1 MARHF
6 GQHVM
11 VGAGGAVRI
20 PRSETKELERAI
32 NIVDGLRA
40 HARSTFEKGE
50 LSRVEAILQRLHEQ
64 ATEGYHRNPAPF
76 EGQSFTAGKAIGKIG
91 DDVHSIRYR
100 HAKDHKHY
108 QHDFNGDV
116 IVYAVERNG
125 KRDLLLTH
133 REGSPL
139 WDEF

>member
-1 MARHF
+1 MPHREHAMLGPGGEVVIPISEHDALTAAI
-6 GQHVM
+6 QHITH
-11 VGAGGAVRI
+11 G
-20 PRSETKELERAI
+20 
-32 NIVDGLRA
+32 DLR
-40 HARSTFEKGE
+40 
-50 LSRVEAILQRLHEQ
+50 EAIDVLKRLRRQ
-64 ATEGYHRNPAPF
+64 AGRGYHRNGAPF
-76 EGQSFTAGKAIGKIG
+76 EGASFAAGKAIGKIG